1 MSKSMSMI
9 KSMKLRSE
17 NVLGNEDFDGLQC
30 RGTEIEAEKWGRR
43 KIGMWNFFP
52 YSSFPFAPL
61 R

>member
-1 MSKSMSMI
+1 MSMI